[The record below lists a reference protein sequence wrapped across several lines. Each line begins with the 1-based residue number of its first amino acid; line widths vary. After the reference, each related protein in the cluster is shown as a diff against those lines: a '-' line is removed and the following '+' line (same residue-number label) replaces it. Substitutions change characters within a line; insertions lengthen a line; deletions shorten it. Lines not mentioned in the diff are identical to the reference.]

1 MSDSAPGSVP
11 GTVLFSASEENLETA
26 GHELRSVFGR
36 GIGLDQVGPDL
47 GALDGPP
54 IAEVAQA
61 CGTGRIAFVQHLAL
75 ERGRLAPGA
84 GLDDVVAA
92 AVELAPPGADL
103 AVQAWA
109 SGAPKAGY
117 GAGEVFTAVR
127 DALAARGRDV
137 ARSGRELVLSVCT
150 TERGVLLGL
159 NRTADALCD
168 WPGGRVRLAK
178 GPGHVSRAEFKLEEL
193 FGLVPLQL
201 PRSGNAVDLGAAPGG
216 WTRIVRLRGPQVW
229 AVDPGDMDPR
239 VLGDPGVHHVR
250 TTAGEFFRTTDLRF
264 ELVVNDMRMD
274 PLLSCDVMLEAAE
287 RLRPGGLA
295 VMTLKTGTHRP
306 LETLQRCRQRLA
318 PGYDVVFARQL
329 HHNRHELTV
338 VLERRD
344 NVGS

>member
-1 MSDSAPGSVP
+1 MSASAPGSV
-11 GTVLFSASEENLETA
+11 LYSASEENLDTA

-36 GIGLDQVGPDL
+36 AIRLERIGPDL
-47 GALDGPP
+47 GAVEGPS
-54 IAEVAQA
+54 IAEVAEA
-61 CGTGRIAFVQHLAL
+61 ASTGRMAFVQHLAV
-75 ERGRLAPGA
+75 ERARLAPGA
-84 GLDDVVAA
+84 GLADVVAA

-109 SGAPKAGY
+109 SGSPKAGY
-117 GAGEVFTAVR
+117 GSGEVFAGVR
-127 DALAARGRDV
+127 DALAERGTTV
-137 ARSGRELVLSVCT
+137 GRSGRELVLSVCT
-150 TERGVLLGL
+150 TERGVVLGL

-193 FGLVPLQL
+193 FGLVPLDL
-201 PRSGNAVDLGAAPGG
+201 PKGGNAVDLGAAPGG

-250 TTAGEFFRTTDLRF
+250 TTAGEFFRATDLEF
-264 ELVVNDMRMD
+264 DLVVNDMRMD
-274 PLLSCDVMLEAAE
+274 PLLSCDVMLEAAQ
-287 RLRPGGLA
+287 RLRPGALA

-306 LETLQRCRQRLA
+306 LETLQRCRQRLGA
-318 PGYDVVFARQL
+318 RYDVVFARQL

-338 VLERRD
+338 VLRRLRGRRD
-344 NVGS
+344 NVAS

>member
-26 GHELRSVFGR
+26 VHELRSVFGR
-36 GIGLDQVGPDL
+36 AIETERIGPDL
-47 GALDGPP
+47 ATLDGPS

-61 CGTGRIAFVQHLAL
+61 CTTGRIAFVQHLAI

-84 GLDDVVAA
+84 GLDEVVAA
-92 AVELAPPGADL
+92 AVELAPAGADL

-109 SGAPKAGY
+109 SGSPKAGY

-127 DALAARGRDV
+127 DALAERGTTV

-150 TERGVLLGL
+150 TERGVVLGL
-159 NRTADALCD
+159 NRAADALCD

-193 FGLVPLQL
+193 FGLVPLDL

-250 TTAGEFFRTTDLRF
+250 TTAGEFFRATDLEF

-274 PLLSCDVMLEAAE
+274 PLLSCDVMLEAAD
-287 RLRPGGLA
+287 RLRPGALA
-295 VMTLKTGTHRP
+295 VMTLKTGPNRP
-306 LETLQRCRQRLA
+306 LETLQRCRQHLSAR
-318 PGYDVVFARQL
+318 YDVVFARQL

-338 VLERRD
+338 VLRCRD
-344 NVGS
+344 TVAA